1 MYHPPVMK
9 SGSERSGRGWYLLL
23 LIPFVAT
30 LWVPFYASAEPAI
43 AGVPYFYW
51 YQFLWVPISAIITA
65 VVYFATRE
73 PEVNPGQHRATP
85 LNNGKERP

>member
-1 MYHPPVMK
+1 MN

-30 LWVPFYASAEPAI
+30 LWVPFYAAAEPAI
-43 AGVPYFYW
+43 AGIPFFYW

-73 PEVNPGQHRATP
+73 PEAT
-85 LNNGKERP
+85 NRQDRP